1 MPTIVDITEQELAEL
16 KAFTKE
22 TDTVAAVRLA
32 MTEYLRLARR
42 LQLKAMS
49 GQVEMEDNWR
59 KLEAAELRNNIDGGT
74 GIGPR

>member
-22 TDTVAAVRLA
+22 TDTIAAVRLA

-42 LQLKAMS
+42 MQLKAMS
-49 GQVEMEDNWR
+49 GQVEMVDNWQS
-59 KLEAAELRNNIDGGT
+59 LEAAEMRESGV
-74 GIGPR
+74 P

>member
-1 MPTIVDITEQELAEL
+1 MPTIVDIPEQELAEL

-22 TDTVAAVRLA
+22 TDTVVAVRMA
-32 MTEYLRLARR
+32 MTEYLRHARR

-59 KLEAAELRNNIDGGT
+59 TLEAAEMRNSNGGAET
-74 GIGPR
+74 GPH

>member
-1 MPTIVDITEQELAEL
+1 MPTIVDITEQALADL

-32 MTEYLRLARR
+32 MMEYLRLARR
-42 LQLKAMS
+42 IELKAMS

-59 KLEAAELRNNIDGGT
+59 SL
-74 GIGPR
+74 